1 MIKIAYGESNF
12 KSLIEDGCFYQDR
25 THYIPVLESLGQKR
39 FIYLRPRRFGKSLL
53 LSVLHYYYG
62 LQHKEL
68 FDKLFGKTYI
78 GANPTPKAHTY
89 MMLRFDF
96 SGINTDT
103 EDATFR
109 GFSFKINKSI
119 EAFLTDYDTLFTKVQ
134 AKVILSHTQPNEMIQ
149 ELLNAYKVNRIP
161 IKSTF

>member
-25 THYIPVLESLGQKR
+25 THYIPVLESWGQKR

-53 LSVLHYYYG
+53 LSILQYYYG
-62 LQHKEL
+62 LQYKGL

-78 GANPTPKAHTY
+78 GANPTPKAHSY

-96 SGINTDT
+96 SGINTDS
-103 EDATFR
+103 EEATFR
-109 GFSFKINKSI
+109 GFSF
-119 EAFLTDYDTLFTKVQ
+119 T
-134 AKVILSHTQPNEMIQ
+134 ILYSLKRKQ
-149 ELLNAYKVNRIP
+149 K
-161 IKSTF
+161 